1 MLKQLSQIALMTI
14 LLMGLFFVNLSGV
27 NAQNDDTEVVMVYAS
42 WSVVSRDLRPVAKQI
57 ADVHKFPYVELDV
70 DNDNTSAVLSK
81 LGLQMPSETP
91 YVAVIKNGKIIFTR
105 TYPNATPKS
114 LQDDLTDLLS
124 QYF

>member
-1 MLKQLSQIALMTI
+1 MLKQLSQIALMTV
-14 LLMGLFFVNLSGV
+14 LLLGLFFVTHSGA
-27 NAQNDDTEVVMVYAS
+27 NAQNDETEVVMVYAS

-57 ADVHKFPYVELDV
+57 AEIHKFPYVELDV
-70 DNDNTSAVLSK
+70 DNDKTSAALTK

-91 YVAVIKNGKIIFTR
+91 YVAVLKNGKIIFTR
-105 TYPNATPKS
+105 SYPNATPKS